1 MLSVADLENL
11 KKEAALKAL
20 EHVRSGMF
28 IGLGSGST
36 AKHFIA
42 ELGNKLASGELR
54 NITAVATS
62 KASDEQARALKIP
75 ILELS
80 GQSLDIAIDGMDEVD
95 PSLNAIKGLGG
106 ALTREKMVESCT
118 DFFILIGDETKTVT
132 HIGEKAPIPVEVVQF
147 AWQSTQAKLKAL
159 GTNPVLRMQ
168 NNEAFV
174 TDNGN
179 YILDCHIEPPQD
191 IYALANAL
199 ANTPGVLEHGLFLD
213 MAKLAYVATKD
224 GVLTLKKES

>member
-1 MLSVADLENL
+1 MADLEVL

-20 EHVRSGMF
+20 GHVKSGMF

-42 ELGNKLASGELR
+42 ELGNKLASAELS

-62 KASDEQARALKIP
+62 KASDQQARALNIP
-75 ILELS
+75 MLELS
-80 GQSLDIAIDGMDEVD
+80 GQKLDMAIDGMDEVD
-95 PSLNAIKGLGG
+95 PNLNAIKGLGG

-118 DFFILIGDETKTVT
+118 NFFILIGDETKTVT
-132 HIGEKAPIPVEVVQF
+132 HIGEKAPIPVEIVQF

-159 GTNPVLRMQ
+159 NTKPVLRMH

-179 YILDCHIEPPQD
+179 FILDCHIEPPQD
-191 IYALANAL
+191 IYALANAF

-213 MAKLAYVATKD
+213 MAKLAYVATQD
-224 GVLTLKKES
+224 GVLTFKNEN

>member
-1 MLSVADLENL
+1 MLSVADLEAL

-20 EHVRSGMF
+20 EHVKSGMF

-42 ELGNKLASGELR
+42 ELGKKLASAELN

-62 KASDEQARALKIP
+62 KASDEQARALNIP
-75 ILELS
+75 MLELS
-80 GQSLDIAIDGMDEVD
+80 GQKLDMAIDGMDEVD
-95 PSLNAIKGLGG
+95 PQLNAIKGLGG

-132 HIGEKAPIPVEVVQF
+132 QIGEKAPIPVEVVQF
-147 AWQSTQAKLKAL
+147 AWRSTQTKLKAL
-159 GTNPVLRMQ
+159 DTNPVLRMH

-179 YILDCHIEPPQD
+179 FILDCHIEPPQD

-213 MAKLAYVATKD
+213 MAKLAYVASKD